1 MAVQKKIT
9 VESFERDVSTDELLS
24 RFFDESVSSELCKSC
39 GNYGA
44 KWSCPPF
51 ETPPEYRKFAAV
63 RLMLRRVAATG
74 SIEDAYDSERAG
86 FDAEILAAESSLGGM
101 GMYAG
106 SCIICGKCVRVCG
119 VACLHPDKMRTS
131 LEAVG
136 FDVSKIV
143 REIFGVGIE
152 WGSDPRKPRFAT
164 LLGAVFYGD
173 RGV

>member
-1 MAVQKKIT
+1 MAEFFSKDI
-9 VESFERDVSTDELLS
+9 STSELLS
-24 RFFDESVSSELCKSC
+24 RFYDEKMSSELCKSC
-39 GNYGA
+39 ENYGA

-51 ETPPEYRKFAAV
+51 ETPPEYSKFSEV

-74 SIEDAYDSERAG
+74 TIADAYDAERAG
-86 FDAEILAAESSLGGM
+86 FDAEILAAESELGGM
-101 GMYAG
+101 GMFAG
-106 SCIICGKCVRVCG
+106 SRIICGKCVRVRG
-119 VACLHPDKMRTS
+119 RACLHPDKMRTS

-152 WGSDPRKPRFAT
+152 WGGDSRRPRFAT